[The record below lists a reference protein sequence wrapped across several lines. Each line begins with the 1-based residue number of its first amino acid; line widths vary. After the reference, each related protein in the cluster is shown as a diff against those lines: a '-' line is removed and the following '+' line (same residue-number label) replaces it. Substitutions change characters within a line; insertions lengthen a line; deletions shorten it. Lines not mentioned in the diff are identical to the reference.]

1 MPEATA
7 KPTFITL
14 GPLRVRRRL
23 FVGVKEENQSLK
35 VLLGP
40 EGCIYNEHI
49 NTQEDID
56 AFWSDYHDYQSE
68 GLL

>member
-1 MPEATA
+1 MAEATV

-14 GPLRVRRRL
+14 GPLRVRRRH
-23 FVGVKEENQSLK
+23 FVGVKEENQKLK

-40 EGCIYNEHI
+40 EGCIYTEHI
-49 NTQEDID
+49 TTQID
-56 AFWSDYHDYQSE
+56 EFWEDYHDYQSQ